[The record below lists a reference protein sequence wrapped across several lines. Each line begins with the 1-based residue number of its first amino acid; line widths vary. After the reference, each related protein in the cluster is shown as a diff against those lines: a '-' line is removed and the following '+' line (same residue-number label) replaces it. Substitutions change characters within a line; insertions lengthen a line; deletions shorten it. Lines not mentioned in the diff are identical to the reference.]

1 MNSLLSIIIVHYQVK
16 DRLFACL
23 KSIYDSKP
31 KTDFEIIV
39 VDNDEKTKI
48 KQDLL
53 KQFPKVKYIKSKK
66 NLGYGGGNNLGAN
79 SARGDKLLFIN
90 PDTLVFQNTMDN
102 LVSLLDSKREIGIVS
117 PLMINENEEPFTLQG
132 TSELTPLKGIMC
144 LSFLG
149 KLFPNSRFAREYWL
163 KDWKHTKLKEVAVCP
178 GTALMMPAKLFKKIG
193 CFDEKFFLYFEED
206 DLSKR
211 VRSLGYNI
219 FIEPKAK
226 IFHAVG
232 ESTKQLES
240 VDRIFSS
247 SRFYYFRKHY
257 GLARALLVESF
268 LGINKLSL
276 SLLLILVLAIFL
288 RTYNLA
294 NGMEFIGDQGW
305 FYLSA
310 RDMLLSG
317 KIPLVGI
324 TSSHAW
330 LHQGPLWTYML
341 AVVLWLS
348 KFNPVSGAYLT
359 AGFGVAATFL
369 MYWLGQEMF
378 SRKVGLIAALL
389 YATSPLIIFF
399 DRMAF
404 DPSPIPFF
412 TILYLFALYKW
423 LKGNV
428 YFFPLTIMLLAILY
442 NLELATF
449 ALVFAFVLLFAYGV
463 FKKTNWV
470 KELVNKKIIVLSLS
484 LPILVM
490 LPVVIYDFSHGFK
503 QTVVFLGWTLYKP
516 FSFLIKHSA
525 SNPSFGFPTIINFI
539 GVTLQ
544 KLIFNQ
550 SLTISVLIFSL
561 AMIALI
567 FSTKKTRSVSKILLA
582 FLLLIS
588 LGGIL
593 VNQATSDAYLPILF
607 PFVIF
612 SVAIL
617 FAQISKVK
625 QFSYLLIPALLLIVL
640 LNFYADFRNDQTT
653 EFKNRLTA
661 TEKIIKLAN
670 NHPYNLIGR
679 GEGSQF
685 ESFTMSYQYLLWW
698 KGHPASNQTVQTK
711 IVVWEAPKGIIIYKQ

>member
-1 MNSLLSIIIVHYQVK
+1 LVEFLDQ
-16 DRLFACL
+16 
-23 KSIYDSKP
+23 
-31 KTDFEIIV
+31 
-39 VDNDEKTKI
+39 
-48 KQDLL
+48 
-53 KQFPKVKYIKSKK
+53 
-66 NLGYGGGNNLGAN
+66 
-79 SARGDKLLFIN
+79 N
-90 PDTLVFQNTMDN
+90 PNA
-102 LVSLLDSKREIGIVS
+102 GIVS
-117 PLMINENEEPFTLQG
+117 PLILNSDREPLNMQGYRELNLVNGFFTFFFLR
-132 TSELTPLKGIMC
+132 KRFR
-144 LSFLG
+144 SFS
-149 KLFPNSRFAREYWL
+149 FSDYYSFE
-163 KDWKHTKLKEVAVCP
+163 DWQKQPIRKVDTVYGA
-178 GTALMMPAKLFKKIG
+178 ALMISSKIFKELEG
-193 CFDEKFFLYFEED
+193 FDESFFLYFEEN
-206 DLSKR
+206 DLSRRARKLGAELYINSNSR
-211 VRSLGYNI
+211 VI
-219 FIEPKAK
+219 HE
-226 IFHAVG
+226 VG
-232 ESTKQLES
+232 QSTNQFK
-240 VDRIFSS
+240 DKDKYFSE
-247 SRFYYFRKHY
+247 SRFLYFKKNF
-257 GLARALLVESF
+257 GIAQALVLEFLLKINKASLIVLIILLVAF
-268 LGINKLSL
+268 
-276 SLLLILVLAIFL
+276 FL
-288 RTYNLA
+288 RTFNLG
-294 NGMEFIGDQGW
+294 NSMTFIGDQGW

-310 RDMLLSG
+310 RDMLVSG

-324 TSSHAW
+324 ASSHVW

-359 AGFGVAATFL
+359 AGFGTAATFL
-369 MYWLGQEMF
+369 MYWLGREMF

-423 LKGNV
+423 IKGNV
-428 YFFPLTIMLLAILY
+428 YFFPLILMLLAILY

-449 ALVFAFVLLFAYGV
+449 ALVFAFVLLFAYG
-463 FKKTNWV
+463 FWKKKHWV

-484 LPILVM
+484 LPILIM

-525 SNPSFGFPTIINFI
+525 SNPSFGFPAIINFI
-539 GVTLQ
+539 GATLQ

-567 FSTKKTRSVSKILLA
+567 FSIKKTRSVSKILLA

-640 LNFYADFRNDQTT
+640 LNFYAVFRNDQTT

-670 NHPYNLIGR
+670 NQRYNLIGR
-679 GEGSQF
+679 GGGSQF

-698 KGHPASNQTVQTK
+698 KGHPVSNQAVQTK
-711 IVVWEAPKGIIIYKQ
+711 IVVWEMPKGIIIYKQ

>member
-1 MNSLLSIIIVHYQVK
+1 MNSLVSIIIVNYRVK
-16 DRLFACL
+16 EKLLACIS
-23 KSIYDSKP
+23 SIYASKP
-31 KTDFEIIV
+31 KTDVEIIV
-39 VDNDEKTKI
+39 VDNDEKTQI
-48 KQDLL
+48 KRDLL
-53 KQFPKVKYIKSKK
+53 KQFPKVRYIKSQK
-66 NLGYGGGNNLGAN
+66 NLGYGGGNNLGA
-79 SARGDKLLFIN
+79 AHAKGEYLFILN
-90 PDTLVFQNTMDN
+90 PDTLVFKNTIDHLAEFLDRNQNA
-102 LVSLLDSKREIGIVS
+102 GIVS
-117 PLMINENEEPFTLQG
+117 PLILGSDREPLNMQGYRELNLVNGFFTFFFLR
-132 TSELTPLKGIMC
+132 KRFRRF
-144 LSFLG
+144 SFSDYYS
-149 KLFPNSRFAREYWL
+149 FE
-163 KDWKHTKLKEVAVCP
+163 DWQKQPIRKVDTVYGA
-178 GTALMMPAKLFKKIG
+178 ALMISSKIFKELEG
-193 CFDEKFFLYFEED
+193 FDENFFLYFEEN
-206 DLSKR
+206 DLSRRARKLGAELYINSNAR
-211 VRSLGYNI
+211 VI
-219 FIEPKAK
+219 HE
-226 IFHAVG
+226 VG
-232 ESTKQLES
+232 QSTKQFK
-240 VDRIFSS
+240 DKDKYFSE
-247 SRFYYFRKHY
+247 SRFLYFKKNF
-257 GLARALLVESF
+257 GIAQALVLEFLLKINKASLIVLIILLVAF
-268 LGINKLSL
+268 
-276 SLLLILVLAIFL
+276 FL
-288 RTYNLA
+288 RTFNLG
-294 NGMEFIGDQGW
+294 NSMTFIGDQGW

-310 RDMLLSG
+310 RDMLLLG

-369 MYWLGQEMF
+369 MYWLGREMF

-412 TILYLFALYKW
+412 TILYLSALYKW

-428 YFFPLTIMLLAILY
+428 YFFPLILMLLAILY

-449 ALVFAFVLLFAYGV
+449 ALVFAFVLLFAYG
-463 FKKTNWV
+463 FWKKKQWV

-484 LPILVM
+484 LPILIM

-525 SNPSFGFPTIINFI
+525 SNTSFGFPTIINFI

-550 SLTISVLIFSL
+550 SLAISVLIFSL

-567 FSTKKTRSVSKILLA
+567 FSIKKTRSVSKILLA

-640 LNFYADFRNDQTT
+640 LNFYAVFHNDQTT

-670 NHPYNLIGR
+670 NQRYNLIGR
-679 GEGSQF
+679 GAGSQF

-698 KGHPASNQTVQTK
+698 KGHPVSNQTVQTK
-711 IVVWEAPKGIIIYKQ
+711 IVVWEMPKGIIIYKQ